1 MDLIVYDVELCD
13 VVRKKEDWK
22 RINQDWFGSAVA
34 YSYRKNQYF
43 FFLHKS
49 SLPSLKALLHNSYT
63 ISFNGIN
70 FDSKVIL
77 GRERIVSLYNG
88 WKTGVVIRD
97 GATKWMEYDLFT
109 QCLKGIFK
117 SDNDLI
123 ASKRIS
129 PGGCKL
135 GDIASATLNIGKSGN
150 PADAPILYKQRKFDT
165 LLAYNLQDVRVT
177 KALFE
182 YVIRHGSVRNKGGEK
197 ISLERRG
204 EWFIRSLKFLG
215 KRYENAGGGL

>member
-13 VVRKKEDWK
+13 VVKKKEDWK
-22 RINQDWFGSAVA
+22 RIDQDWFGCATA
-34 YSYRKNQYF
+34 YSYTKNRYF

-49 SLPSLKALLHNSYT
+49 GLAQLKALLHNAFT

-77 GRERIVSLYNG
+77 GRDRITSLYNG
-88 WKTGVVIRD
+88 WRTGVVIRS
-97 GATKWMEYDLFT
+97 GSTKWMEYDLFT

-117 SDNDLI
+117 CENDLK

-135 GDIASATLNIGKSGN
+135 EDIASATLNIGKSGN
-150 PADAPILYKQRKFDT
+150 PANAPILYKQQRYGE

-177 KALFE
+177 RSLFE
-182 YVIRHGSVRNKGGEK
+182 HVMKHGWLRNKGGRK

-204 EWFIRSLKFLG
+204 EWFTRSLRLLG
-215 KRYENAGGGL
+215 KE